1 MLKLGT
7 IEEEAALC
15 REANKDVKIG
25 DLVLHLHHEV
35 GCEPL
40 IEPIENRISF
50 ILKNKDRAEQALRLR
65 LMRVV
70 RAKTLRRLLPKDAE
84 WEKADA
90 EREKAYAEWKKADA
104 EWKKADAEWKKAY
117 AEWKKA
123 DAEWK
128 KADAERE
135 KANAEEK

>member
-25 DLVLHLHHEV
+25 DLVLHLHHEI

-70 RAKTLRRLLPKDAE
+70 RAETLRRLLPKKAYAKWKKAYAKWRKSDASASDFSR
-84 WEKADA
+84 K
-90 EREKAYAEWKKADA
+90 REKAYAEIFPLIHAQLCPVFMFQDERDA
-104 EWKKADAEWKKAY
+104 ILD
-117 AEWKKA
+117 
-123 DAEWK
+123 
-128 KADAERE
+128 
-135 KANAEEK
+135 